1 MMDDD
6 EIRAITGKGFGVI
19 AGFLEDMLKIQEN
32 AELRKDFNAC
42 VEAKK
47 ILQAKQFQLK
57 IKFVSDV
64 YFLKK

>member
-47 ILQAKQFQLK
+47 ILQAK
-57 IKFVSDV
+57 
-64 YFLKK
+64 